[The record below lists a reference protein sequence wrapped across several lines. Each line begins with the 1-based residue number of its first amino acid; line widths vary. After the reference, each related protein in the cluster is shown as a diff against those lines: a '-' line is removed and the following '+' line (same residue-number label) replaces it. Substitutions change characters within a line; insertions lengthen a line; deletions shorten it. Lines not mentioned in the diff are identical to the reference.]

1 MNVIHRLTGR
11 PRPCHSPARD
21 TTTRGGY
28 GLLIDALVVTSWEAL
43 GEPITWKSTTNG
55 LVLDTPDW
63 RAARDLLVE
72 GADRWRPCIWRAV
85 RDMLALR
92 QQAYRALKT
101 AWLPVERA
109 DGAIARAEAE
119 SKFKR
124 MLRRWNKQIGE
135 RSSVYRE
142 EQTD

>member
-1 MNVIHRLTGR
+1 MNVIRRLTGR
-11 PRPCHSPARD
+11 SRPRHSPVRD
-21 TTTRGGY
+21 ATTRGGY
-28 GLLIDALVVTSWEAL
+28 GLLLDALVVTSWEAL
-43 GEPITWKSTTNG
+43 GEKITWQQYNG
-55 LVLDTPDW
+55 VLLLDTPEW
-63 RAARDLLVE
+63 RYARDLLVE
-72 GADRWRPCIWRAV
+72 NADHWRPAIWRAV

-92 QQAYRALKT
+92 QQAYRDLKK

-135 RSSVYRE
+135 RSSAYRE